1 MLLLPLKNMTTR
13 EEGKKGKTKPN
24 KETTKKG
31 KGRTTP
37 RPRTL
42 LADGP
47 VSLLLAWMSVAQL
60 CLPGCALLECLHHMC
75 AADWM
80 PLSNKMNYRGS
91 LWCKLDALSIPIN
104 FQALC
109 LQPKPVLNRLAR
121 EPVAE

>member
-1 MLLLPLKNMTTR
+1 MR
-13 EEGKKGKTKPN
+13 EEGKKKGKTKPN
-24 KETTKKG
+24 KETKKKG

-47 VSLLLAWMSVAQL
+47 VSLLLAWMSWL

-91 LWCKLDALSIPIN
+91 LWCKLDALSVPLN
-104 FQALC
+104 FQALR
-109 LQPKPVLNRLAR
+109 LQPKPVLSRLAR